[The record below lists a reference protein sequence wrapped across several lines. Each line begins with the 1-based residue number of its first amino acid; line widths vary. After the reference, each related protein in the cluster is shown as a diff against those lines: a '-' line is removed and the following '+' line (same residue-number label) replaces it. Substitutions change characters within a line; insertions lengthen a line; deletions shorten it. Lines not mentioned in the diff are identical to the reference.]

1 MGININK
8 TQYYLLMNK
17 AFAVVV
23 ILFCSQSVAAWTYA
37 DQAAWKNVAN
47 SAVCGNGTKQSPINI
62 PRTSLTQSLTALKD
76 ITGSYT
82 SVSSGAKI
90 KNDAGHTQKVMPKT
104 DTNFGTTTWNSKTYT
119 LIQFHSHQPSE
130 HTFDGMRYDMEL
142 HFVHQ
147 NGTAS
152 DYLVL
157 TLFYFISGDDD
168 TFLSNVKY
176 SSGSSTADATVDITA
191 SFNVWDALQWGT
203 NETKEYIHYD
213 GSFTTPPCTEAVTF
227 VLFRDYLTLSKTQWD
242 NYAKTITDTISYTS
256 GTGNARS
263 VQSLNSRTITLQ
275 YGSLKHSNL
284 LTAGLSM
291 ILAAMFFLN

>member
-1 MGININK
+1 M
-8 TQYYLLMNK
+8 YK

-47 SAVCGNGTKQSPINI
+47 SAICGSGTKQSPIDVK
-62 PRTSLTQSLTALKD
+62 RTTMVQSTTLKD

-82 SVSSGAKI
+82 TVSSGAKI
-90 KNDAGHTQKVMPKT
+90 KNDGGHTQKVMPKT
-104 DTNFGTTTWNSKTYT
+104 DTNFGTTTWDSKEYT
-119 LIQFHSHQPSE
+119 MIQFHSHQPSE

-147 NGTAS
+147 QGTNS

-157 TLFYFISGDDD
+157 TLYYFISGEDNA
-168 TFLSNVKY
+168 FLNKVKY
-176 SSGSSTADATVDITA
+176 SSGSSTADATVDITD
-191 SFNVWDALQWGT
+191 SFNVWDALQYGT
-203 NETKEYIHYD
+203 DETKEYITYS
-213 GSFTTPPCTEAVTF
+213 GGFTTPPCTEAVTF
-227 VLFRDYLTLSKTQWD
+227 VLFRDYLTMSKTQWD

-256 GTGNARS
+256 GTGNARN
-263 VQSLNSRTITLQ
+263 VQAVNSRTITLQ

-284 LTAGLSM
+284 LKVGLSM
-291 ILAAMFFLN
+291 IIAALFFLN